1 MAPHVCDRVVLAA
14 VFAAVEA
21 EATRRL
27 ASGELGVDKGGSM
40 RMWAWMKQTLREQH
54 GITWRTPLEMT
65 PGVVLD
71 RSLCRARKNAAPR

>member
-27 ASGELGVDKGGSM
+27 ASGELGVGKGGSM
-40 RMWAWMKQTLREQH
+40 RMWAWMKQTLASSTASH
-54 GITWRTPLEMT
+54 GAL
-65 PGVVLD
+65 L
-71 RSLCRARKNAAPR
+71 SS